1 MRVHPLALATAVV
14 AAIILACSDGPIAP
28 TPPPPL
34 GRLSVSVTTTGGDLD
49 DDGYR
54 LVLGRERSVV
64 VGPNATVRLDSISS
78 GAHVL
83 SLDGVA
89 DNCAVAGEMPLS
101 ITVES
106 GATASVSFSV
116 VCDLTGLNVAVHTTG
131 SDQPLGFDVRIGES
145 PGHVLA
151 NGSLL
156 VSRLTPGSRTI
167 ALTGIAGNCSVAGD
181 NPVTVDVVNRHVI
194 PVDFNVTCTRT
205 EKRIAF
211 TVDTVSTGLFTTWIY
226 AADSNGAG
234 ARALTEGRG
243 PAWSPDG
250 TKLVFSKV
258 DCHAIDWDGDY
269 ECTGGLIVIDPETR
283 KTTVLSNDSLGVDPS
298 WSPDGDFMAFT
309 RSDGTYNRLYVSR
322 LDGSP
327 AVRLDPPLAREVRSP
342 AWSPDSKSIAFQ
354 CRMDYGDLEIC
365 VINRDGTGFKRLT
378 TSRDPDDS
386 PAWSPDGSRIAFMT
400 VPLDPW
406 DGGGPV
412 TIALVTPS
420 GTDVK
425 ALTTGFDPAW
435 SPNGSKLVF
444 ARSDGLYTID
454 SDGSNLKQLTA
465 GHHRAPTWRP

>member
-1 MRVHPLALATAVV
+1 MV
-14 AAIILACSDGPIAP
+14 
-28 TPPPPL
+28 
-34 GRLSVSVTTTGGDLD
+34 
-49 DDGYR
+49 
-54 LVLGRERSVV
+54 
-64 VGPNATVRLDSISS
+64 
-78 GAHVL
+78 
-83 SLDGVA
+83 
-89 DNCAVAGEMPLS
+89 
-101 ITVES
+101 
-106 GATASVSFSV
+106 
-116 VCDLTGLNVAVHTTG
+116 
-131 SDQPLGFDVRIGES
+131 
-145 PGHVLA
+145 
-151 NGSLL
+151 
-156 VSRLTPGSRTI
+156 
-167 ALTGIAGNCSVAGD
+167 ALTSIPGNCSVAGN
-181 NPVTVDVVNRHVI
+181 NPVSVDVVNRHVI

-211 TVDTVSTGLFTTWIY
+211 TVDTVSAGVFTTWIY

-258 DCHAIDWDGDY
+258 DCHAIGWDGDY

-406 DGGGPV
+406 DGGGPP

-454 SDGSNLKQLTA
+454 SDGSNLRQITT
-465 GHHRAPTWRP
+465 GHHGSPAWRP